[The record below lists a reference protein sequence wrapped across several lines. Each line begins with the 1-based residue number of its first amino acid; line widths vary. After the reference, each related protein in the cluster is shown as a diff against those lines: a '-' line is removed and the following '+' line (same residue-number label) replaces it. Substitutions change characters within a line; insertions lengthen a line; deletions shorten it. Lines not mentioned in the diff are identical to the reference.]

1 MNEKANRNQTRQ
13 PGTTSPSVSGVL
25 ETIAAGLSLAIARPY
40 LLIMPLFV
48 DLMIWLGIQISAR
61 SLLDPLQSLMLE
73 QGGENGPAAAEQLSV
88 MNERFHVNDMA
99 ALFTP
104 SIFAGLPRDSLLN
117 GLVSFLVPPIAGG
130 IDRGDM
136 FMAWRDG
143 LFSLWEPA
151 TSWSVLGV
159 MVVAFAV
166 ATVLL
171 VIYRV
176 PIARSV
182 REHDRAQRGVVVECL
197 IAWLRL
203 VAILV
208 LAAGAMAA
216 VIAPA
221 LLGTAI
227 LLVLGLNIAGLLAVA
242 LLIFGGLASIYT
254 LFTLDAM
261 FLERIGPLTSIT
273 HSFDVVRANFGS
285 TMRFAFAS
293 LIIATGSLQ
302 VWSVITQ
309 NAPGVIIALFGN
321 ALLGTGL
328 SIASMMF
335 FHDRS
340 RALAV
345 SVASRNPRTTRPGWL
360 R

>member
-1 MNEKANRNQTRQ
+1 MNEKANRNHSRQ
-13 PGTTSPSVSGVL
+13 SGTTSPPVSGAL

-40 LLIMPLFV
+40 LIIVPLLI
-48 DLMIWLGIQISAR
+48 DLMIWLGLQVSAK
-61 SLLDPLQSLMLE
+61 SLLDPLQRLMLE
-73 QGGENGPAAAEQLSV
+73 QGGDNGPAAAEQLSAI
-88 MNERFHVNDMA
+88 NDRFHVNDIA
-99 ALFTP
+99 AFFTP
-104 SIFAGLPRDSLLN
+104 SVFAGLPRDSLLN
-117 GLVSFLVPPIAGG
+117 SFVAFLIPPIAGG

-136 FMAWRDG
+136 FVTWRDG

-151 TSWSVLGV
+151 TAWSVLGV
-159 MVVAFAV
+159 MAVAFAI

-182 REHDRAQRGVVVECL
+182 RHPDQGQRSLAGEYL
-197 IAWLRL
+197 LAWLRL
-203 VAILV
+203 SAILI

-227 LLVLGLNIAGLLAVA
+227 LLVLGLNIAGVLAVVLVLA
-242 LLIFGGLASIYT
+242 GGLVSLYT

-261 FLERIGPLTSIT
+261 FLERTGPWSSIT
-273 HSFDVVRANFGS
+273 RSFDVVRANFGS
-285 TMRFAFAS
+285 TMRFAFSS

-302 VWSVITQ
+302 VCSVITQ
-309 NAPGVIIALFGN
+309 NAPGVIIALVGN

-328 SIASMMF
+328 SIASTMF

-340 RALAV
+340 RALAE
-345 SVASRNPRTTRPGWL
+345 SVASRSPRTTRPG
-360 R
+360 